1 MTASTSKP
9 VISFD
14 EDSQLV
20 QQLLAMLVREQSSLV
35 MIDIDAIEAILEE
48 KAVLLQRM
56 NAVATSRYQALAKNG
71 FAASEAGMLSWLAQ
85 LAKPSMNTL
94 WDSFQKALS
103 QAKET
108 NRLNG
113 MLINKHFN
121 RNQQLLNH
129 LQGSVASG
137 SVYGRDGQ
145 AKTQSTTR
153 PSLTA

>member
-1 MTASTSKP
+1 MNAQTSKP
-9 VISFD
+9 AISFE
-14 EDSQLV
+14 EDSQLLK
-20 QQLLAMLVREQSSLV
+20 QLLALLVREQSGLV
-35 MIDIDAIEAILEE
+35 MIDIDTIEAILEE
-48 KAVLLQRM
+48 KSVLLQRM
-56 NAVATSRYQALAKNG
+56 NEVATNRYQALSNNG
-71 FAASEAGMLSWLAQ
+71 FAPSEAGMLAWLAQ

-94 WDSFQKALS
+94 WDSFQKTLA

-129 LQGSVASG
+129 LQGNVSSG

>member
-1 MTASTSKP
+1 MTVQTSKP
-9 VISFD
+9 IISFD
-14 EDSQLV
+14 EDSQLL
-20 QQLLAMLVREQSSLV
+20 QRLLALLVREQSSLV
-35 MIDIDAIEAILEE
+35 MIDIDAVEAILEE
-48 KAVLLQRM
+48 KSVLLQRM
-56 NAVATSRYQALAKNG
+56 SEVATKRYQALADNG
-71 FAASEAGMLSWLAQ
+71 YAASEAGMLAWLAQ

-94 WDSFQKALS
+94 WDSFQKTLS

-129 LQGSVASG
+129 LQGNVSTG

-145 AKTQSTTR
+145 AKTQANTR

>member
-1 MTASTSKP
+1 MNAQTSKP
-9 VISFD
+9 SISFD

-35 MIDIDAIEAILEE
+35 MIDIDAIEAVLEE
-48 KAVLLQRM
+48 KSVLLQRM
-56 NAVATSRYQALAKNG
+56 HEVATTRYQALANNG
-71 FAASEAGMLSWLAQ
+71 FAASEAGMLAWLAQ
-85 LAKPSMNTL
+85 LGKPSMNNL
-94 WDSFQKALS
+94 WDSFQKSLL

-121 RNQQLLNH
+121 RNQQVLNH
-129 LQGSVASG
+129 LQGGVNAG

-145 AKTQSTTR
+145 AKAQPNTR

>member
-1 MTASTSKP
+1 MNAQTSKP
-9 VISFD
+9 SISFD

-20 QQLLAMLVREQSSLV
+20 QQLLALLVREQSSLV
-35 MIDIDAIEAILEE
+35 MIDIDAIETILEE
-48 KAVLLQRM
+48 KSVLLQRM
-56 NAVATSRYQALAKNG
+56 NEVATSRYQALADHG
-71 FAASEAGMLSWLAQ
+71 YAASEAGMLAWMAQ
-85 LAKPSMNTL
+85 LAKPSINAL

-121 RNQQLLNH
+121 RNQQLLSH
-129 LQGSVASG
+129 LQGTVNSG

-145 AKTQSTTR
+145 AKAQSTTR